1 MTKKQIEVL
10 KMLGYEDTQEEG
22 AILQHN
28 VLWGNISGYVW
39 QDDKFDL
46 VVSGFAGLLEDS
58 LRRRIS
64 YQIREG
70 GS

>member
-28 VLWGNISGYVW
+28 ALLGWEYVW

-46 VVSGFAGLLEDS
+46 VVSGFAGRLEDS

-64 YQIREG
+64 HQIRDG